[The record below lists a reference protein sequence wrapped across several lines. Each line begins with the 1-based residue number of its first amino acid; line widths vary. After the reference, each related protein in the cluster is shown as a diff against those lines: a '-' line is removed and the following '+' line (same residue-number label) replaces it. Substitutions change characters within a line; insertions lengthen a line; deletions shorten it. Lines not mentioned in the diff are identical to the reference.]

1 LQQEQGMRLAGP
13 AGGQVRVH
21 QDAQAGIA
29 LRQFVQS
36 EGRLIGGTVV
46 QNDEFVIWVGLGEQG
61 LHTAADVTRFVPRR
75 DDDRNQW
82 RFERWRGGRNHYVEM
97 ILVMNPGDD
106 ENTQHERQGGNKQK

>member
-1 LQQEQGMRLAGP
+1 LQPGTGHGACRPSRGAGP
-13 AGGQVRVH
+13 RPPGRA
-21 QDAQAGIA
+21 AGIA
-29 LRQFVQS
+29 LRQFVQN

-46 QNDEFVIWVGLGEQG
+46 QNDEFVIRVGLGEQG